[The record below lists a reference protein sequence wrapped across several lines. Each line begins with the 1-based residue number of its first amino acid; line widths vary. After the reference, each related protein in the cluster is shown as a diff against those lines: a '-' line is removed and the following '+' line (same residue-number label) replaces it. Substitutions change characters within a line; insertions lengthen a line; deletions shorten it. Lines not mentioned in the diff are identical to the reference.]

1 MKLLFLSNGHG
12 EDEIAARIAEQL
24 QFISSKLQLAALPL
38 VGKGKAYHRL
48 KIPIIG
54 PVQQMPSGGFIY
66 MDGRQLLGDVQ
77 KGLVQLTLAQHQS
90 VRRWGLE
97 GGKILAVGDI
107 LPVLLAWLS
116 NAEYAFVGTAK
127 SEYYLRDEQGWLPQ
141 ASSLERRIGSY
152 YFPWERW
159 LMSRP
164 HCKAVFPR
172 DTLTSKILQQW
183 SIPVYDLGNPMM
195 DGLEN
200 ETSSTAILTKESL
213 TVVLL
218 PGSRAPEAYRNWEML
233 LQSLEGII
241 LALKGYRITFL
252 GAIAPSLSIDSFQV
266 PLLAH
271 YWHPKPLEQLQISLD
286 DPQALAFIY
295 NHKISCILS
304 QNAYS
309 KCLGLANVAIAMSGT
324 ATEQFAG
331 LGKPAIII
339 PGEGPQFTPRFAQ
352 NQTRLLGCSV
362 ILVPQ
367 LQQVGQNLKAILSD
381 PDRWQEIDANGKRR
395 MGKPGAALR
404 IARLALE
411 KLFSE

>member
-1 MKLLFLSNGHG
+1 MKLLILSNGHG
-12 EDEIAARIAEQL
+12 EDIIAARIAEQL
-24 QFISSKLQLAALPL
+24 QLLSNELQLAALPL
-38 VGKGKAYHRL
+38 VGTGKAYHSR

-54 PVQQMPSGGFIY
+54 PVKPMPSGGFIY

-77 KGLVQLTLAQHQS
+77 KGLLKLTLAQHQT
-90 VRRWGLE
+90 VRRWGNE

-116 NAEYAFVGTAK
+116 HTDYAFVGTAK

-141 ASSLERRIGSY
+141 ASSLERRFGSY

-159 LMSRP
+159 LMSRSR
-164 HCKAVFPR
+164 CKAVFPR

-183 SIPVYDLGNPMM
+183 SIPVYDVGNPMM
-195 DGLEN
+195 DGLDN
-200 ETSSTAILTKESL
+200 NASLTTNLNKESL

-218 PGSRAPEAYRNWEML
+218 PGSRAPEAYRNWQII
-233 LQSLEGII
+233 LQSLEGVI
-241 LALKGYRITFL
+241 LALKSYRITFL
-252 GAIAPSLSIDSFQV
+252 AAIAPSLSIDSFQV

-271 YWHPKPLEQLQISLD
+271 HWHPKPLDMFPIALD
-286 DPQALAFIY
+286 DPQALAFKY
-295 NHKISCILS
+295 NHKINLILS

-309 KCLGLANVAIAMSGT
+309 KCLSVANIAIAMAGT
-324 ATEQFAG
+324 ATEQFVG
-331 LGKPAIII
+331 LGKPAMTI
-339 PGEGPQFTPRFAQ
+339 PGEGPQFTLQFAQ

-367 LQQVGQNLKAILSD
+367 PQQAGQTLKAILND
-381 PDRWQEIDANGKRR
+381 PDRWQEIDIVGKRR

-404 IARLALE
+404 IARLVLE
-411 KLFSE
+411 KLF